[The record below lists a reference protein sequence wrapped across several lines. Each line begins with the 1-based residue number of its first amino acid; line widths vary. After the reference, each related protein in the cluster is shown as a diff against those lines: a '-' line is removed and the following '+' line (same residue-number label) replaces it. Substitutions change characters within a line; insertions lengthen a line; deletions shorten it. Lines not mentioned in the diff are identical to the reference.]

1 MTVPIHRIFI
11 VTEPLTLPRLVATTR
26 EISPVDALEFADP
39 ANPLVWTRNGD
50 MLVAAGPDL
59 LHIDVGEEGRIAA
72 IADLWRAF
80 SQTADV
86 YDDVELPGTGLIA
99 FAALAFDDASESPST
114 LIVPTTVIGRRGGR
128 AWMTRIRLMERP
140 DDIAEPRTIAFGPSW
155 SASLGPGAMDPETH
169 EGAVRRALE
178 IIESGEAQKIVIARD
193 VTGSVPANADIRR
206 LVRALAEEYTDTWTF
221 AVDGIVGASPETLV
235 TVQGGVVSARVLA
248 GTRGRGA
255 HASDDDAITEE
266 LRASEKDGNE
276 HRFAVES
283 VIDALT
289 PHTSSLEAGE
299 AFALELPNL
308 WHLATD
314 VRGELDGGAS
324 ALDLVRALHPTAA
337 VAGTP
342 TPRAVEAIR
351 EIEPFDRG
359 RYAGPVGW
367 IDGNGDGEFAIALRC
382 AQFGPADGVAT
393 RTVAAHAGGGIVE
406 GSAPEAELLETRVKF
421 RPIVDAL
428 A

>member
-1 MTVPIHRIFI
+1 MTVPIHRIVT

-50 MLVAAGPDL
+50 ILVAAGPDL
-59 LHIDVGEEGRIAA
+59 LHIDVGEDGRIAA

-86 YDDVELPGTGLIA
+86 YDDVDLPGTGLVA
-99 FAALAFDDASESPST
+99 FAALAFDDASAAPST
-114 LIVPTTVIGRRGGR
+114 LIIPTTVIGRRGDR

-140 DDIAEPRTIAFGPSW
+140 DDIAEPAPIALGPSW
-155 SASLGPGAMDPETH
+155 SASLGPGAMDPQTH
-169 EGAVRRALE
+169 DAAVRRALE
-178 IIESGEAQKIVIARD
+178 IIASGDAQKIVVARD
-193 VTGSVPANADIRR
+193 VVGTVPADADLRR
-206 LVRALAEEYTDTWTF
+206 LVRALADEYTDTWTF
-221 AVDGIVGASPETLV
+221 AVDGILGASPETLV
-235 TVQGGVVSARVLA
+235 TVRGGVVSARVLA

-255 HASDDDAITEE
+255 HASDDEAITAE
-266 LRASEKDGNE
+266 LRAVD
-276 HRFAVES
+276 S
-283 VIDALT
+283 VLEALR
-289 PHTSSLEAGE
+289 PHTASLEAGD

-324 ALDLVRALHPTAA
+324 ALDLVRSLHPTAA

-342 TPRAVEAIR
+342 TDRAVEAIR

-367 IDGNGDGEFAIALRC
+367 IDGDGDGEFAIALRC
-382 AQFGPADGVAT
+382 AQFGPAGEAST
-393 RTVAAHAGGGIVE
+393 RTVAAHAGGGIVD
-406 GSAPEAELLETRVKF
+406 GSAPDSELLETRVKF

>member
-1 MTVPIHRIFI
+1 M
-11 VTEPLTLPRLVATTR
+11 TEPLTLPRLVATTR

-39 ANPLVWTRNGD
+39 ANSLVWTRNGD
-50 MLVAAGPDL
+50 QLVAAGPDL
-59 LHIDVGEEGRIAA
+59 LHIDVGEDGRIAA

-86 YDDVELPGTGLIA
+86 YDDVNLPGTGLVA
-99 FAALAFDDASESPST
+99 FSALAFDDSSESPST
-114 LIVPTTVIGRRGGR
+114 LIIPTTVIGRRGDR
-128 AWMTRIRLMERP
+128 TWMTRIRLMERP
-140 DDIAEPRTIAFGPSW
+140 DDIAEPGPIAFGPSW
-155 SASLGPGAMDPETH
+155 SASLGPGAMDPEAH
-169 EGAVRRALE
+169 EAAVNRALE
-178 IIESGEAQKIVIARD
+178 IITSGEAQKIVVARD
-193 VTGSVPANADIRR
+193 VTGTVPAAADLRR
-206 LVRALAEEYTDTWTF
+206 LVRALADEYTDTWTF

-235 TVQGGVVSARVLA
+235 TVRDGVVSARVLA

-255 HASDDDAITEE
+255 HASDDAAITAD
-266 LRASEKDGNE
+266 LLAADKDRNE
-276 HRFAVES
+276 HRLAVDS
-283 VIDALT
+283 VIAALT
-289 PHTSSLEAGE
+289 PHTTSLEA
-299 AFALELPNL
+299 ADPFALELPNL

-314 VRGELDGGAS
+314 VRGALDGGAS
-324 ALDLVRALHPTAA
+324 ALDLVKALHPTAA

-342 TPRAVEAIR
+342 TPRAIEAIR

-382 AQFGPADGVAT
+382 AQFGPAEGAIRPV
-393 RTVAAHAGGGIVE
+393 RAHAGGGIVE
-406 GSAPEAELLETRVKF
+406 GSTPEAELAETRIKF

>member
-1 MTVPIHRIFI
+1 MTVPIHRIVT

-50 MLVAAGPDL
+50 ILVAAGPDL
-59 LHIDVGEEGRIAA
+59 LHIDVGEDGRIAA

-86 YDDVELPGTGLIA
+86 YDDVDLPGTGLVA
-99 FAALAFDDASESPST
+99 FAALAFDDASAAPST
-114 LIVPTTVIGRRGGR
+114 LIIPTTVIGRRGDR

-140 DDIAEPRTIAFGPSW
+140 DDIAEPAPIALGPSW
-155 SASLGPGAMDPETH
+155 SASLGPGAMDPQTH
-169 EGAVRRALE
+169 DAAVRRALE
-178 IIESGEAQKIVIARD
+178 IIASGDAQKIVVARD
-193 VTGSVPANADIRR
+193 VVGTVPADADLRR
-206 LVRALAEEYTDTWTF
+206 LVRALADEYTDTWTF
-221 AVDGIVGASPETLV
+221 AVDGILGASPETLV
-235 TVQGGVVSARVLA
+235 TVRGGVVSARVLA

-255 HASDDDAITEE
+255 HASDDEAITAE
-266 LRASEKDGNE
+266 LRASEKDRNE
-276 HRFAVES
+276 HRFAVDS
-283 VIDALT
+283 VLEALR
-289 PHTSSLEAGE
+289 PHTASLEAGD

-324 ALDLVRALHPTAA
+324 ALDLVRSLHPTAA

-342 TPRAVEAIR
+342 TDRAVEAIR

-367 IDGNGDGEFAIALRC
+367 IDGDGDGEFAIALRC
-382 AQFGPADGVAT
+382 AQFGPAGEAST
-393 RTVAAHAGGGIVE
+393 RTVAAHAGGGIVD
-406 GSAPEAELLETRVKF
+406 GSAPDSELLETRVKF

>member
-1 MTVPIHRIFI
+1 M
-11 VTEPLTLPRLVATTR
+11 TEPLTLPRLVATTR

-50 MLVAAGPDL
+50 ILVAAGPDL
-59 LHIDVGEEGRIAA
+59 LHIDVGEDGRAAA

-86 YDDVELPGTGLIA
+86 YDDVELPGTGLVA
-99 FAALAFDDASESPST
+99 FAALAFDDASEAPST
-114 LIVPTTVIGRRGGR
+114 LIIPTTVIGRRAGR

-140 DDIAEPRTIAFGPSW
+140 DDIAEPGPIAFGPSW

-169 EGAVRRALE
+169 DGAVRRALE
-178 IIESGEAQKIVIARD
+178 IIESGDAQKIVVARD

-235 TVQGGVVSARVLA
+235 TVKSGVVSARVLA
-248 GTRGRGA
+248 GTRARGA
-255 HASDDDAITEE
+255 HASDDAAITAE
-266 LRASEKDGNE
+266 LLSAEKDRNE
-276 HRFAVES
+276 HRFAVDS
-283 VIDALT
+283 VIDALK
-289 PHTSSLEAGE
+289 PHTSSLEAGDP
-299 AFALELPNL
+299 FALELPNL

-314 VRGELDGGAS
+314 VRGELDGGSS
-324 ALDLVRALHPTAA
+324 ALDLVRELHPTAA

-382 AQFGPADGVAT
+382 AQFGPADQGTT

-406 GSAPEAELLETRVKF
+406 GSVPEAELLETRVKF